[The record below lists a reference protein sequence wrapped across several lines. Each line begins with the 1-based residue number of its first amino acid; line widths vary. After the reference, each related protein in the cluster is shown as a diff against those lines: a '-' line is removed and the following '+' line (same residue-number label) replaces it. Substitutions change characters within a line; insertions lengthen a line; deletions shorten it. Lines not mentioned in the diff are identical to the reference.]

1 MADRTVQFNQLGDA
15 TYYTSHTDEQ
25 PALDKILSLARE
37 SYIPFMN
44 NILTQIRA
52 GATTAGAIDRGF
64 NPFFARSSDHAD
76 YQPLRTITVSDP
88 DTDSNTTVTVQS
100 ILDNNLNPDE
110 FLLITDT
117 FVINPAAHTVTS
129 STQVEGR
136 HRTPASGDTPAGS
149 YESGYN
155 ATSTLSTLSPLLS
168 DYALGRLTN
177 DQNRLAYVRGFILPV
192 ADLLSDSINLG
203 ITPTSD
209 QAAIQAAVASFTDEN
224 ITFDAT
230 HCRFESSAR
239 TMVCEVPL
247 ETECAPEP
255 AQVCLSNETP
265 VCVDPTIIDVEVA
278 TLLLAPLAEIAG
290 LPTIEARNT
299 RFAEIQA
306 AAYENL
312 VFNISYNMSSGA
324 TVLVSEDEAR
334 RLVEE
339 SFRNL
344 TGFAYNDI
352 LRDVFQEEPDG
363 NRWWNV
369 PLKATVPPVATSTG
383 AVDTNPPTNVTI
395 SPATLSAGPL
405 PQITL
410 TAGAG
415 SFAAGSTVRLIVNGD
430 LFDYAVPAQSTTFVI
445 QASASATLATGSVIS
460 FYYQAAPGVPNR
472 TPIGP
477 VITVP

>member
-1 MADRTVQFNQLGDA
+1 MADKTVQFNQLGDA

-52 GATTAGAIDRGF
+52 EATAGGAINRDF

-117 FVINPAAHTVTS
+117 FVIDPTTHTVTS

-136 HRTPASGDTPAGS
+136 HRTPASGDTLAGS

-155 ATSTLSTLSPLLS
+155 ANSALSSLSPLLS
-168 DYALGRLTN
+168 GYALGRLTN
-177 DQNRLAYVRGFILPV
+177 DQNRLNYVRGFILPV
-192 ADLLSDSINLG
+192 ANLLSESLDLG

-209 QAAIQAAVASFTDEN
+209 QAAIQTAVASFTDGN

-230 HCRFESSAR
+230 THCQFQLSAR
-239 TMVCEVPL
+239 TMVCEAPPA
-247 ETECAPEP
+247 TECALEP
-255 AQVCLSNETP
+255 AQVCLSHETP
-265 VCVDPTIIDVEVA
+265 VCVGTAVIDVEVA
-278 TLLLAPLAEIAG
+278 TLLVAPLTEIAD
-290 LPTIEARNT
+290 LPTIEERNT
-299 RFAEIQA
+299 HLVEIQ